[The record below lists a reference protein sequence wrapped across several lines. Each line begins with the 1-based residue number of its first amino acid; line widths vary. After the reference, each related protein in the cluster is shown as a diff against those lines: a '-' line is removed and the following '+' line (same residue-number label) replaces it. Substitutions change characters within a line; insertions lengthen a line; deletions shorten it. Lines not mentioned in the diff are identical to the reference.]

1 LSDVLVLCYHAVSPT
16 WPSVLSVT
24 PDLFERQ
31 LEVLVRR
38 GYRGST
44 FEEAVHRPPHAK
56 TLAVTFDDAYRSVI
70 THAAPILDR
79 LGLVGTI
86 YVPTAWPGRE
96 EPMAWHGID
105 DWLDTP
111 HRDELVCAS
120 WDELRDVAARGW
132 EIASHTRTHPEL
144 PEIADDGALADELA
158 VSRSVVEERI
168 EAPCRT
174 IAYPYGFQDGRVR
187 AAAAQAGYTAGAAL
201 SRVYRTGD
209 PMAYPRVGLYP
220 RDEGLRYRAKVSRI
234 VRRLRSRPGPADHL
248 GR

>member
-16 WPSVLSVT
+16 WPSVLAVT

-31 LEVLVRR
+31 LEILVRR
-38 GYRGST
+38 GYRGAT
-44 FEEAVHRPPHAK
+44 FHDAVHQPPHER

-70 THAAPILDR
+70 THAAPVLDR

-86 YVPTAWPGRE
+86 YVPTTWPDRE
-96 EPMAWHGID
+96 DPMTWPGID
-105 DWLDTP
+105 DWLDTE

-144 PEIADDGALADELA
+144 PALGDAELA
-158 VSRSVVEERI
+158 EELAASRAAVEERLS
-168 EAPCRT
+168 APCRT
-174 IAYPYGFQDGRVR
+174 IAYPYGFQDARVR
-187 AAAAQAGYTAGAAL
+187 AAAAHAGYTAGAAL
-201 SRVYRTGD
+201 SRLYRIGD

-220 RDEGLRYRAKVSRI
+220 RDDGLRYQAKVSRV

-248 GR
+248 PR